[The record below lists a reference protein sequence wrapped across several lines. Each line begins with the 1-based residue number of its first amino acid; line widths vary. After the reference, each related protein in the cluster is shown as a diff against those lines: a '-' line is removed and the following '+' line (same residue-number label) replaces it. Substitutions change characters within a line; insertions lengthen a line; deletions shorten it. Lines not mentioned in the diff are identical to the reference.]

1 MVLLLQLL
9 FLARNFGTSD
19 LLFLLLLIFRLP
31 RFVPTLKHDSVTAF
45 DAVGT
50 VVVVDDV
57 EAVKAVD
64 AVDAVDVIDAVD
76 AVDAVDA
83 GEAVK
88 L

>member
-19 LLFLLLLIFRLP
+19 LLLLLLLIFRLP
-31 RFVPTLKHDSVTAF
+31 WLVLTLERDSVTTF

-50 VVVVDDV
+50 VGVVDDV
-57 EAVKAVD
+57 EAVEAVD
-64 AVDAVDVIDAVD
+64 AVDAVGVVD
-76 AVDAVDA
+76 AVDV
-83 GEAVK
+83 